1 MTAHGPHFSPITAAQ
16 LREHGLLVERIG
28 WLTLLVAPFVLALVP
43 GRSGTVAALVVCAAG
58 LGAVLVG
65 LHWRWR
71 TGR

>member
-1 MTAHGPHFSPITAAQ
+1 MTAHGPHFSPITAAR
-16 LREHGLLVERIG
+16 LREHGLLVQLLG
-28 WLTLLVAPFVLALVP
+28 WLTLLAAVVVLALVP
-43 GRSGTVAALVVCAAG
+43 GRSGTVAALVVCAVG

>member
-1 MTAHGPHFSPITAAQ
+1 MTAHGPHFTPITAAQ
-16 LREHGLLVERIG
+16 LREHGLLVESIG
-28 WLTLLVAPFVLALVP
+28 WLTLLVAVFVLALAP
-43 GRSGTVAALVVCAAG
+43 GHGGAIASWVVCAVG